1 MPKENSKVLKE
12 RERELPLGERR
23 ISHFFV
29 LLMDQVWL
37 CFQVVTFIP
46 REKEGKKKRGNRS
59 FRTEW
64 HLVWS
69 TYISDE
75 KPVKD
80 MCMIE
85 YIWYIYIHIFVYL
98 PVLHYVYIYIYIM
111 LAYPS
116 TWLQK
121 HPKWATFFHG
131 KGRSF
136 SWESNLPFKK
146 LQPPSSGTFHSS
158 STN

>member
-85 YIWYIYIHIFVYL
+85 YIWYIYIYTYICIFTCTTL
-98 PVLHYVYIYIYIM
+98 CIYIYHACLPLY
-111 LAYPS
+111 LASKASKMGYIFPRKRS
-116 TWLQK
+116 EFFLGKQFTLQK
-121 HPKWATFFHG
+121 VAATFI
-131 KGRSF
+131 
-136 SWESNLPFKK
+136 WNLPFI
-146 LQPPSSGTFHSS
+146 F
-158 STN
+158 N